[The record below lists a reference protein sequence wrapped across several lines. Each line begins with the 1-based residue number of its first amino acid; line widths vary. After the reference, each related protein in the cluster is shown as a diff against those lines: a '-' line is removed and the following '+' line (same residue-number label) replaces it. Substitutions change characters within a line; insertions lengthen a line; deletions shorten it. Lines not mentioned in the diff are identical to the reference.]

1 MTVKDVI
8 FTIGHSTHPQDRFID
23 LLRVNGITA
32 LCDVRSKP
40 FSARNSQFNREALE
54 EALPLSG
61 IQYRFLGK
69 ELGARSDNPR
79 CYVDGKIQYDLLANT
94 EQFRYGLKRVLVGIR
109 QGFRIALMCAE
120 KEPLECHRS
129 ILIARHLDLM
139 GIEVNHIH
147 SDGQLESHSAAITRL
162 VRMLFLMEDDMFLT
176 PEELVERAY
185 RRQGERIAYAMD
197 GDTSIRRAAE

>member
-1 MTVKDVI
+1 MTAKDVI

-40 FSARNSQFNREALE
+40 FSSRNSQFNREALE

-69 ELGARSDNPR
+69 ELGARSDNPQ
-79 CYVDGKIQYDLLANT
+79 CYVNGKIQYDLLANT

-109 QGFRIALMCAE
+109 QVFRIALMCAE

-129 ILIARHLDLM
+129 ILVARHLDLM

-147 SDGQLESHSAAITRL
+147 RSGQLESHSAAMTRL

-176 PEELVERAY
+176 PEELVEKAY

-197 GDTSIRRAAE
+197 EDTFIRRAAE